1 MSLSCLTTACQH
13 VGIDDPII
21 GIRFHWVDE
30 KNDLPFPAASKTRL
44 SSFRR
49 CPFGEISPSKLWK
62 LCTVQKGISSSSLWE
77 SHTGLKSRSA
87 TFQCL
92 RVAALTNPKN
102 VQLGNF
108 PNLWNPTS
116 SVSNW
121 SFLALLRAPP
131 PFLRQPP
138 RCAAQYCLLLPVSKA
153 PVHSPSIFHL
163 PPSAPPDQRWSDQW
177 VSSNL
182 LKNRYIGVITLWS
195 LTSWD
200 IQALFR

>member
-77 SHTGLKSRSA
+77 SQHWAETRPQSSGFNKSKKCTAGQFSQSLESDLFR
-87 TFQCL
+87 L
-92 RVAALTNPKN
+92 
-102 VQLGNF
+102 QLIF
-108 PNLWNPTS
+108 P
-116 SVSNW
+116 
-121 SFLALLRAPP
+121 LALLRAPP
-131 PFLRQPP
+131 RFLRQPP

-153 PVHSPSIFHL
+153 PVHSPSIFNL

-177 VSSNL
+177 VS
-182 LKNRYIGVITLWS
+182 
-195 LTSWD
+195 
-200 IQALFR
+200 